1 MAQTSSGEKFV
12 RVRKYTQTVGGA
24 KIKVGAIKGSPRKT
38 AASSES
44 SVAGLARGNGLA
56 RTTTLSDAL
65 RTPLQSGAVALGWHI
80 IHEGC
85 AWCAIG
91 PVFADLLVSPAGWGA
106 TPEEARAA
114 LATRHQRNDGAVVPA
129 LPEFRV
135 WR

>member
-1 MAQTSSGEKFV
+1 MAHTSSGEKFV
-12 RVRKYTQTVGGA
+12 RVRKYTRTVGGA
-24 KIKVGAIKGSPRKT
+24 KIKAGAIKRSSPKT
-38 AASSES
+38 AASSDS
-44 SVAGLARGNGLA
+44 SVAGLPCGNALA
-56 RTTTLSDAL
+56 RTSTLSDAL

-80 IHEGC
+80 IHDGD

-91 PVFADLLVSPAGWGA
+91 PAFADLLVSPAGWGA

-114 LATRHQRNDGAVVPA
+114 LAIQHQRNDSAVVPA